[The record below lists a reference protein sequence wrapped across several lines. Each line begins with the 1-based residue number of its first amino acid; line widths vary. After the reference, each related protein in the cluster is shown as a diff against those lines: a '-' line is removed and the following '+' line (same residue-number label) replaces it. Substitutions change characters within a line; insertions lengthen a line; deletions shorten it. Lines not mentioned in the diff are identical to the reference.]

1 MSKFDFY
8 YGVVLG
14 ELILHHTDNLSC
26 ILQKSDISAAEH
38 NIAGL
43 LVKTL
48 QSLRSDNCFGRKL
61 RNKEAT
67 DLRVTELRLSWQRK
81 LQEGLTVVLQAASY
95 SFPATSE
102 DYYQ

>member
-14 ELILHHTDNLSC
+14 ELILHHTDNLSR
-26 ILQKSDISAAEH
+26 ILQKSDISAAEGH

-48 QSLRSDNCFGRKL
+48 QSLRSDNCFGRRL

-67 DLRVTELRLSWQRK
+67 DLRVTESCLSWQRK
-81 LQEGLTVVLQAASY
+81 TPRRLDSGASSSY